1 MEIKK
6 ENDRNRTVEFYRF
19 FFVCVIYILHGRNHK
34 DQWFLQDGAFQ
45 GGYLAVE
52 FFFILSGFFIAKKC
66 QKEQES
72 IQNGAIPEFQSV
84 KFFVSRYKKLMP
96 QYLISIV
103 VFFIAQSIIIDN
115 FNLKNKL
122 LDSFSEII
130 GCSIFWRPSNAINIH
145 LWYVSGLIWAG
156 ALVYYLMLKRKNFS
170 ICVLFPFSLLIFIGY
185 AYTHIGH
192 IDLTPAYELP
202 ELRALAFFRAF
213 VEIGFGCILYNI
225 YTYIRDKKFNPVVMT
240 IVEVA
245 LFAAIVFIMWQ
256 TRRTPTDFIALFLI
270 GAFVLVAMLNH
281 GYLSKLLN
289 NSISEVL
296 GSISYPMYLNQNL
309 FLSVAS
315 KTLNTFSPDTNI
327 PFWLFI
333 AVTLAA
339 LMIYSLLITSLVNW
353 IIKKISQRKKET
365 NEQS

>member
-19 FFVCVIYILHGRNHK
+19 FFVCVIYILHARNYNA
-34 DQWFLQDGAFQ
+34 QWFFQDGTFR

-66 QKEQES
+66 QKEKDN
-72 IQNGAIPEFQSV
+72 IQNDAIPEFRSV
-84 KFFVSRYKKLMP
+84 KFFVYRYKKLMP

-103 VFFIAQSIIIDN
+103 VLFIAQSI
-115 FNLKNKL
+115 L
-122 LDSFSEII
+122 LDTFDLKDTLLNSFSEII
-130 GCSIFWRPSNAINIH
+130 GCSIFWRPGRAINLH

-156 ALVYYLMLKRKNFS
+156 ALVYYLMLKHKNFS
-170 ICVLFPFSLLIFIGY
+170 ICVLFPFSLLFFIGY
-185 AYTHIGH
+185 AYTSVGH
-192 IDLTPAYELP
+192 IDLTPAYEVQI
-202 ELRALAFFRAF
+202 LAFFRAF
-213 VEIGFGCILYNI
+213 VEIGFGCVLYNI
-225 YTYIRDKKFNPVVMT
+225 YTYIRDKKFNPIVMT
-240 IVEVA
+240 IIEAA

-256 TRRTPTDFIALFLI
+256 TRQTTTDFIAVFLI
-270 GAFVLVAMLNH
+270 GAFVLVTMLNH

-296 GSISYPMYLNQNL
+296 GSISYPMYLNQSL
-309 FLSVAS
+309 FLGVAS
-315 KTLNTFSPDTNI
+315 KTLNTSSLDTNI

-333 AVTLAA
+333 AGTLAV
-339 LMIYSLLITSLVNW
+339 LVIYSLFITTLVNW